1 MINSFEQTNK
11 KMTRFGDLVG
21 GNETVMTPIT
31 TPPVVKEEPVK
42 ETVEV
47 NVPDKDFPQVVTKQ
61 DLMKM
66 TKIELEKVGRTY
78 GIELDRRLSHAKL
91 VVQLKAFI
99 DSKS

>member
-1 MINSFEQTNK
+1 
-11 KMTRFGDLVG
+11 MTRFGDLIG
-21 GNETVMTPIT
+21 GKETVVTPIT
-31 TPPVVKEEPVK
+31 TPQSVVEKP
-42 ETVEV
+42 VEV
-47 NVPDKDFPQVVTKQ
+47 EKVSDFPKINTKQ

-99 DSKS
+99 DSK

>member
-11 KMTRFGDLVG
+11 KMTRFGDLIG
-21 GNETVMTPIT
+21 GKETVVTPIT
-31 TPPVVKEEPVK
+31 TPQVVEKPAPAPVVEEVK
-42 ETVEV
+42 G
-47 NVPDKDFPQVVTKQ
+47 VTKQ
-61 DLMKM
+61 ELMKPS
-66 TKIELEKVGRTY
+66 KIELEELGREY

>member
-1 MINSFEQTNK
+1 
-11 KMTRFGDLVG
+11 MTRFGDLVG
-21 GNETVMTPIT
+21 GNETVVTPIT
-31 TPPVVKEEPVK
+31 TPPVVKEEPVKEEPVK

-66 TKIELEKVGRTY
+66 TQIELEKVGRTD

-99 DSKS
+99 DSKL

>member
-11 KMTRFGDLVG
+11 KMTRFGDLIG
-21 GNETVMTPIT
+21 GKETVVTPIT
-31 TPPVVKEEPVK
+31 TPPVVEKPAPVVEEVK
-42 ETVEV
+42 G
-47 NVPDKDFPQVVTKQ
+47 VTKQ
-61 DLMKM
+61 ELMKLS
-66 TKIELEKVGRTY
+66 KIELEELGREY

>member
-1 MINSFEQTNK
+1 MINSFEHTIK

-31 TPPVVKEEPVK
+31 TPPVVEKPAPVVEEVK
-42 ETVEV
+42 G
-47 NVPDKDFPQVVTKQ
+47 VTKQ
-61 DLMKM
+61 ELMKLS
-66 TKIELEKVGRTY
+66 KIELEELGREH

-91 VVQLKAFI
+91 VVQLKSFI